1 MSYRFFHSLPVQKV
15 PVIPTVDAKN
25 DWGQYACMSESSNV
39 NSLLLVCVAGPD
51 AGKRIAVTSKT
62 ASVGRSSACEIASD
76 DAEVSGRHLTLELKD
91 GKIFFAAAAGC
102 AAFVDGQRLE
112 QGTIEPQ
119 QQLRVGRSLWQFE
132 TAAGSNDVA
141 LFLGN
146 LGGKISE
153 VAGVEKIEG
162 FSPAAMFSEIW
173 RKRTDEELESYFAVG
188 TPTTTPP
195 LAEVDAGWP
204 KPWLFMKIFGLAALV
219 YLGLVF
225 AYETFNNDLML
236 PGLLTIGSFVMPF
249 SLLIF
254 FFEVN
259 VPRNVP
265 LYQILKM
272 LFLGGILSV
281 ITALALF
288 QVTKWGGADT
298 WMSAA
303 GVGLIEEAGKAAALL
318 LIVNKLKY
326 RWILNG
332 LLFGAAVG
340 AGFAAFE
347 SAGYA
352 YLTGGDWGRDAMLQL
367 ITRRGLLSVCGG
379 HVLWAALGGAAL
391 WRVRGD
397 KKFEWAM
404 LQDVRFLRVFGLCA
418 AMHAVWDAP
427 FNLPLNL
434 KYFGL
439 GFVAWIALL
448 SFIQAGRR
456 QIRDAQLAAAK

>member
-1 MSYRFFHSLPVQKV
+1 
-15 PVIPTVDAKN
+15 
-25 DWGQYACMSESSNV
+25 MSESANV

-51 AGKRIAVTSKT
+51 AGKRIAVTAKT
-62 ASVGRSSACEIASD
+62 ASVGRSGACEIASD
-76 DAEVSGRHLTLELKD
+76 DLEVSERHLTLELKG

-102 AAFVDGQRLE
+102 AVFVDGQRLE
-112 QGTIEPQ
+112 QGTIEAR

-132 TAAGSNDVA
+132 TAAGSSDISS
-141 LFLGN
+141 FLGN
-146 LGGKISE
+146 LGDKISE

-162 FSPAAMFSEIW
+162 FSLAAMFSEIW
-173 RKRTDEELESYFAVG
+173 RKRTDEDMENYFAVG

-195 LAEVDAGWP
+195 LAEVDASWP
-204 KPWLFMKIFGLAALV
+204 KPWLFVKIFGLAALV

-225 AYETFNNDLML
+225 AYENFNNDLML
-236 PGLLTIGSFVMPF
+236 PGLITIGSFVMPF

-272 LFLGGILSV
+272 LFLGGILSL
-281 ITALALF
+281 ISALALF
-288 QVTKWGGADT
+288 QVTKWGGADS

-303 GVGLIEEAGKAAALL
+303 GIGLIEEAGKAAALL

-326 RWILNG
+326 RWTLNG

-352 YLTGGDWGRDAMLQL
+352 YLPAATGRARRCCRSSP
-367 ITRRGLLSVCGG
+367 RRGLLSICGG
-379 HVLWAALGGAAL
+379 HVLWAALEGAAL
-391 WRVRGD
+391 WRVRGG
-397 KKFEWAM
+397 KKLEWAM
-404 LQDVRFLRVFGLCA
+404 LQDLRFLRVFGLCA

-427 FNLPLNL
+427 VDLPLNL

-456 QIRDAQLAAAK
+456 QIRDAQLAEAK

>member
-1 MSYRFFHSLPVQKV
+1 
-15 PVIPTVDAKN
+15 
-25 DWGQYACMSESSNV
+25 MSEPSNV

-51 AGKRIAVTSKT
+51 AGKRIAVTSKA

-76 DAEVSGRHLTLELKD
+76 DTGVSERHLTLELKG
-91 GKIFFAAAAGC
+91 GKIFFAVGGGC

-112 QGTIEPQ
+112 QGTIEPR
-119 QQLRVGRSLWQFE
+119 QQLRVGRSLWQLE
-132 TAAGSNDVA
+132 TATGSNDSSS
-141 LFLGN
+141 FLEN
-146 LGGKISE
+146 LGGKISDL
-153 VAGVEKIEG
+153 AGVEKIEG
-162 FSPAAMFSEIW
+162 FSLAGMFSEVW
-173 RKRTDEELESYFAVG
+173 RKRTDEEMESYFAVG

-204 KPWLFMKIFGLAALV
+204 KPWLFVKIFGLAALV
-219 YLGLVF
+219 YLGLVVM
-225 AYETFNNDLML
+225 YETFNNDNAL
-236 PGLLTIGSFVMPF
+236 PGLIMMGSFVMPF

-259 VPRNVP
+259 SPRNVP

-272 LFLGGILSV
+272 LFLGGVLSLV
-281 ITALALF
+281 VTVALF
-288 QVTKWGGADT
+288 QVTHWGGSLDS
-298 WMSAA
+298 WSGCV

-340 AGFAAFE
+340 AGFATFE

-352 YLTGGDWGRDAMLQL
+352 FRFGANSESDVMLQV
-367 ITRRGLLSVCGG
+367 ITRRGLLSICGG
-379 HVLWAALGGAAL
+379 HVLWAALVGAAL

-404 LQDVRFLRVFGLCA
+404 LQNGRFLRVFGLCA
-418 AMHAVWDAP
+418 AMHAVWDTSP
-427 FNLPLNL
+427 DLLNLPLNL
-434 KYFGL
+434 KYLGL

-448 SFIQAGRR
+448 SFIQVGRR
-456 QIRDAQLAAAK
+456 QIRDAQLSEAK